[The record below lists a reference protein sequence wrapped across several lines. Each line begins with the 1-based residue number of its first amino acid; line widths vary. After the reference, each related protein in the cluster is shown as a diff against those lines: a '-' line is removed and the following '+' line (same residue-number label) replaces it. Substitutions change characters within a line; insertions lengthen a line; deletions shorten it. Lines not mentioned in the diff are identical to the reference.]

1 LIILVI
7 LIIHACG
14 ETIKVLFLDRDG
26 VINEDIGYLHE
37 INKNVF
43 IKNIFSVC
51 KFFKNKGFE
60 IVIITNQSG
69 IGRGYFSE
77 EDFQEFNSWMLKE
90 FKKRGITILDVFY
103 CPHKPETNCSC
114 RKPKPGMFFKAKEK
128 YNIDMKKSWIIGDSI
143 RDIES
148 ATKAG
153 VSNSVLLDVEDSQIE
168 VKFQD
173 TYRINS
179 LEEIKGIFKDV

>member
-1 LIILVI
+1 
-7 LIIHACG
+7 
-14 ETIKVLFLDRDG
+14 
-26 VINEDIGYLHE
+26 
-37 INKNVF
+37 
-43 IKNIFSVC
+43 
-51 KFFKNKGFE
+51 
-60 IVIITNQSG
+60 
-69 IGRGYFSE
+69 
-77 EDFQEFNSWMLKE
+77 MLKE
-90 FKKRGITILDVFY
+90 FQKKGIMILDVFY

-153 VSNSVLLDVEDSQIE
+153 VSNSVLLDVEDRQIE
-168 VKFQD
+168 VKFHN

-179 LEEIKGIFKDV
+179 LEQIKGIFKDV